1 MSKDILLLGFPEY
14 SQQARCIAAAAG
26 LSYSHI
32 KIHHFPDGESQ
43 LILPAKLPKHVIFCR
58 SLNEPNE
65 KLIEL
70 IMAASSARK
79 NGAQTI
85 GLIAPYLC
93 YMRQDKAFNPGEV
106 VSQIILGEL
115 LATYFDQVLTVDAH
129 LHRTEHLFQA
139 LPVKKAVNVTATQP
153 MAQFIE
159 KNIDD
164 AYIIG
169 PDKESEQWVANI
181 ARYSK
186 LNYCIASKQRFGDK
200 EVEVTI
206 PDADYFQRHII
217 LVDDVASTGKTLLAV
232 AQKLAKYQP
241 ASISVLVTHALFVND
256 AQEELIAA
264 NVSNIWSCD
273 SIPHPSNA
281 IQLANL
287 LAGELIKMIELD

>member
-1 MSKDILLLGFPEY
+1 MAHFAE
-14 SQQARCIAAAAG
+14 
-26 LSYSHI
+26 I
-32 KIHHFPDGESQ
+32 KQS
-43 LILPAKLPKHVIFCR
+43 
-58 SLNEPNE
+58 NN
-65 KLIEL
+65 
-70 IMAASSARK
+70 
-79 NGAQTI
+79 
-85 GLIAPYLC
+85 
-93 YMRQDKAFNPGEV
+93 EV
-106 VSQIILGEL
+106 VR
-115 LATYFDQVLTVDAH
+115 VLVFSNEDIDAH
-129 LHRTEHLFQA
+129 GGDLSTEA
-139 LPVKKAVNVTATQP
+139 
-153 MAQFIE
+153 
-159 KNIDD
+159 
-164 AYIIG
+164 
-169 PDKESEQWVANI
+169 EQWVANI
-181 ARYSK
+181 ARHSK
-186 LNYCIASKQRFGDK
+186 LDYCIASKQRFGDK